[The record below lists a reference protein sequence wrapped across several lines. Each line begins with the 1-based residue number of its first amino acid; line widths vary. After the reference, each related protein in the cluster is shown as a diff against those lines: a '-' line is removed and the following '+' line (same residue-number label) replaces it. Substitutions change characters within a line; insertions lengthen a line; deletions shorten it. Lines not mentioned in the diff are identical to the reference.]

1 MDLTLFIILI
11 LILISFIYGIFMI
24 SDLKKEVN
32 TITGNKNEEN
42 YLRRSIDNLTYFL
55 GYMRDYI

>member
-32 TITGNKNEEN
+32 IITGNKNEEN
-42 YLRRSIDNLTYFL
+42 YLRRTIDNLTYFL

>member
-1 MDLTLFIILI
+1 MDLTLFIILM

-32 TITGNKNEEN
+32 TITGNKTEEN
-42 YLRRSIDNLTYFL
+42 YLRRSIDNLTYYL
-55 GYMRDYI
+55 GYIRDYI

>member
-1 MDLTLFIILI
+1 MDLTLFIILM
-11 LILISFIYGIFMI
+11 LIFISFIYGILML

-32 TITGNKNEEN
+32 TITGNKTDEN
-42 YLRRSIDNLTYFL
+42 YLRKSLNNLTNFL